1 MIFRL
6 ARRDE
11 IPQLASLRQ
20 QQLQEEG
27 QQPDCSLGPALES
40 FFQTMMDRGQ
50 LVEYVAEGNGTIIAT
65 GAVCFYDFPPS
76 FSNPSGKIAYVTN
89 MYTHPDFRRQGISTK
104 MLELLAQEC
113 RLRGVH
119 RSLLIS
125 SIWGKSV
132 YEAYGYQ
139 PESNWY
145 SFWLK

>member
-50 LVEYVAEGNGTIIAT
+50 LVEYVAREWN
-65 GAVCFYDFPPS
+65 
-76 FSNPSGKIAYVTN
+76 N
-89 MYTHPDFRRQGISTK
+89 HR
-104 MLELLAQEC
+104 
-113 RLRGVH
+113 H
-119 RSLLIS
+119 RSGLFL
-125 SIWGKSV
+125 
-132 YEAYGYQ
+132 
-139 PESNWY
+139 
-145 SFWLK
+145 